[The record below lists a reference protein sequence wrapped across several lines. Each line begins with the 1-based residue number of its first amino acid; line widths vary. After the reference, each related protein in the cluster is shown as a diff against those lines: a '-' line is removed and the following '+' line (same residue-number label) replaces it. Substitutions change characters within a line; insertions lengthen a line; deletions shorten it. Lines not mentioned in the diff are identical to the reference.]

1 MKEPDKWCIKITPE
15 NKEAIE
21 KWRTVIV
28 TLKDKGYCVNKT
40 SFNSMIGF
48 WYPNKPEGYTEI
60 SFEEFK
66 VYTSKP
72 KDLTGRYVK
81 CLVDGAQGTKC
92 KAGEIYKLV
101 SLDNIVETQVYKL
114 EDGLSL
120 CISPATSNRWEL
132 LPEDYSADKPLKQ
145 AVHCTTKKEW
155 DFVLKKLNYE
165 FYPPFNIGYHDT
177 IDFINKKESFKSY
190 YKDHQ
195 ILSFQ
200 EWCDL
205 NGYKME
211 KEVKFEVGKWYRVT
225 DGTCKA
231 IGKNIWYAKSPKL
244 IDNIIICEEY
254 IHKKINKGGNFG
266 ELGEYTFTEV
276 SIEEIQ
282 QYLPDG
288 HPNKIKTVQSFE
300 AGKWY
305 KKDGYYLKPKKI
317 IGTNSQCNTE
327 YISPEG
333 KYHAN
338 NSGIDDLRT
347 WELLTDLT
355 EIQQYLPDEHPD
367 KIKNDIKFEVG
378 NWVVNLEK
386 SISYNVN
393 EICKVS
399 KISKTHLACENKP
412 QDEGYM
418 KPFDKF
424 RHATPEEIHRHL
436 TFTGQISA
444 GDPINTGI
452 NPNINGSFSC
462 KVDNRSTH
470 GIIPTTGNC
479 YNKDFST
486 STIVIESKLLL
497 STDDDDL
504 PMVNISEA
512 KTIKT
517 LLNND

>member
-1 MKEPDKWCIKITPE
+1 MKTYTIKEILDNPKIIIFIE
-15 NKEAIE
+15 NKEQFDKLSNIKELKLTDYYMGSYCYDPHSGQWSSSSTKTYPGAHDSDSIIITFEQIIGNIPE
-21 KWRTVIV
+21 K
-28 TLKDKGYCVNKT
+28 
-40 SFNSMIGF
+40 
-48 WYPNKPEGYTEI
+48 
-60 SFEEFK
+60 
-66 VYTSKP
+66 
-72 KDLTGRYVK
+72 
-81 CLVDGAQGTKC
+81 
-92 KAGEIYKLV
+92 GE
-101 SLDNIVETQVYKL
+101 
-114 EDGLSL
+114 
-120 CISPATSNRWEL
+120 
-132 LPEDYSADKPLKQ
+132 DKP
-145 AVHCTTKKEW
+145 
-155 DFVLKKLNYE
+155 
-165 FYPPFNIGYHDT
+165 
-177 IDFINKKESFKSY
+177 
-190 YKDHQ
+190 
-195 ILSFQ
+195 
-200 EWCDL
+200 
-205 NGYKME
+205 
-211 KEVKFEVGKWYRVT
+211 KFEVGKWYSFNWKWCISNPTV
-225 DGTCKA
+225 
-231 IGKNIWYAKSPKL
+231 IAKIREVNEKSFSISWRSYLWRENDYNTFDRYKFEDISDIKEL
-244 IDNIIICEEY
+244 SLEE
-254 IHKKINKGGNFG
+254 
-266 ELGEYTFTEV
+266 V
-276 SIEEIQ
+276 Q

-288 HPNKIKTVQSFE
+288 HPDKFKTVQSFE

-305 KKDGYYLKPKKI
+305 KKDGYYLKPEKI
-317 IGTNSQCNTE
+317 IGTKSQHNTE

-367 KIKNDIKFEVG
+367 KIKNDIKFKVG

-393 EICKVS
+393 EICRIS

-436 TFTGQISA
+436 TFTRQMSA

-452 NPNINGSFSC
+452 NPNINGLFSC

-470 GIIPTTGNC
+470 GIIPTIGNC